1 MKFVKMHGIGN
12 DYVYINGFETKIENP
27 EKLAIK
33 VSDRHKG
40 IGSDGLVL
48 ILPSEKADVR
58 MRMFNNDGSEAEMC
72 GNAIRCV
79 GKFAYENKLVNSE
92 TFTCETLAGNK
103 VLTMHL
109 KDGKVHSAT
118 VDMGIPYWNCKD
130 IPVALDEEY
139 CFDYPIEIEG
149 KVYKV
154 NCVSVGNPHAIVF
167 MDTLDDVE
175 NLEIEKIGPKLECHP
190 LFPRKINVEF
200 VKVIDKTKVRMRVW
214 ERGSGETEACGT
226 GACATALVCAK
237 LGYTDN
243 KVEVVLNG
251 GSLFIDWRE
260 DDHFFMTGEAQLV
273 FEGNYYE
280 D

>member
-12 DYVYINGFETKIENP
+12 DYVYINGFETQIDNP
-27 EKLAIK
+27 QELAIK

-48 ILPSEKADVR
+48 ILPSDKADVR

-79 GKFAYENKLVNSE
+79 AKFAYENKLVDKRV
-92 TFTCETLAGNK
+92 FACETLAGNK
-103 VLTMHL
+103 ILNLHL
-109 KDGKVHSAT
+109 KDDKVQSVT
-118 VDMGIPYWNCKD
+118 VDMGTPYWTCSD
-130 IPVALDEEY
+130 IPVDLASEN
-139 CFDYPIEIEG
+139 CFDYPLEIDG
-149 KVYKV
+149 KNYHV

-167 MDTLDDVE
+167 VDEVE
-175 NLEIEKIGPKLECHP
+175 NLDITKIGPQLECHP

-200 VKVIDKTKVRMRVW
+200 VQLIDKTKVRMRVW

-237 LGYTDN
+237 LGYTN
-243 KVEVVLNG
+243 RNVEVVLNG
-251 GSLFIDWRE
+251 GSLYIDWRE
-260 DDHFFMTGEAQLV
+260 DDHIFMTGEATLV

-280 D
+280 N

>member
-12 DYVYINGFETKIENP
+12 DYVYINTFETKVDNP
-27 EKLAIK
+27 NELAIK
-33 VSDRHKG
+33 MSDRHKG

-48 ILPSEKADVR
+48 IMPSDKADIR

-79 GKFAYENKLVNSE
+79 GKFAFENKLVNTT

-103 VLTMHL
+103 ILTLHL
-109 KDGKVHSAT
+109 HDEKVHSVT
-118 VDMGIPYWNCKD
+118 VDMGVPYWKCKD
-130 IPVALDEEY
+130 IPVALEEEN

-149 KVYKV
+149 KTYKV

-167 MDTLDDVE
+167 MDNVE
-175 NLEIEKIGPKLECHP
+175 DLQIEKIGPKLECHA

-200 VKVIDKTKVRMRVW
+200 VEIIDKSRVRMRVW

-226 GACATALVCAK
+226 GACATALICAK
-237 LGYTDN
+237 LGYTDR

-260 DDHFFMTGEAQLV
+260 DNHIFMTGEAELV
-273 FEGNYYE
+273 FEGNYYGN
-280 D
+280 